1 MKTFKILFAALL
13 FLLVLNTNAQTY
25 EPNWASLD
33 QRKAPGW
40 FTDAKF
46 GIFIHWGVYSV
57 PAYRPVGKERYS
69 SYAEWYQVDE
79 MNEPGP
85 GRDFHDRVYGKD
97 FQYRQFAPLFRAE
110 LFNPDEWAGIFQNSG
125 AKYVVL
131 TAKHHDGFCLWPTKN
146 EYSKNWNT
154 GETGPKRD
162 LVGDLTTAVRK
173 KGLKMGLYYSI
184 MEWETPPPS
193 MVEKPYL
200 PKEIIQKYQ
209 IPADKY
215 VDDHLIPQ
223 LKELVTQ
230 YQPSVI
236 FADGAGHEI
245 SDYWK
250 SQSFIAWL
258 YNTSPNKDEV
268 LVNDR
273 WGKDA
278 HGTHGDFFSTEYSPA
293 DEKMSNSHLWEE
305 SQGVGGSYGYNR
317 AENLEDYKSSAQI
330 VYLLIDKVS
339 KGGNLLLNV
348 GPSADGL
355 IPVIMQQRLADV
367 GRWLKVN
374 GDAIYGTRAWANR
387 PADTQ
392 TQTAFYTTKGN
403 DLYVIVTQWP
413 EKELIIPGLKSS
425 AKVLLLGSSAPV
437 KSKSQGGNL
446 LITPPAINPGNNP
459 SEYAWVFKVE
469 QGLIKK

>member
-1 MKTFKILFAALL
+1 MKTFKFFFAALL
-13 FLLVLNTNAQTY
+13 VVIVLGTNAQTY
-25 EPNWASLD
+25 EPNWVSLD
-33 QRKAPGW
+33 KRKAPGW
-40 FTDAKF
+40 FSDAKF

-69 SYAEWYQVDE
+69 SYAEWYQVDV
-79 MNEPGP
+79 MGKPGP
-85 GRDFHDRVYGKD
+85 GRDFHNRVYGSV
-97 FQYRQFAPLFRAE
+97 FQYRQFAPLFKAE

-125 AKYVVL
+125 AKYVVM

-146 EYSKNWNT
+146 QYSKNWNS

-162 LVGDLTTAVRK
+162 LVGDLTTSVRK

-184 MEWETPPPS
+184 LEWETPAPS
-193 MVEKPYL
+193 ALDKPYL
-200 PKEIIQKYQ
+200 AKEIIQKYQ

-215 VDDHLIPQ
+215 VDDHLVPQ
-223 LKELVTQ
+223 LKELVTL

-236 FADGAGHEI
+236 FSDGCGDET
-245 SDYWK
+245 SEYWN

-258 YNTSPNKDEV
+258 FNTAANKDEV

-278 HGTHGDFFSTEYSPA
+278 LGLHGDFFSTEYSPA
-293 DEKMSNSHLWEE
+293 DEKMSASHLWEE
-305 SQGVGGSYGYNR
+305 SQGIGGSYGYNR

-330 VYLLIDKVS
+330 IHLLIYKVS
-339 KGGNLLLNV
+339 KGGNLLLNI

-374 GDAIYGTRAWANR
+374 GEAIYDTRVWENR
-387 PADTQ
+387 PADTN
-392 TQTAFYTTKGN
+392 TQTTFYTRKGN
-403 DLYVIVTQWP
+403 DIYVIVTRWP
-413 EKELIIPGLKSS
+413 ENELHIPGLKSAARVS
-425 AKVLLLGSSAPV
+425 LLGCSVPV
-437 KSKSQGGNL
+437 KSKSKDGNL
-446 LITPPAINPGNNP
+446 VITPPALHPGNIP
-459 SEYAWVFKVE
+459 SEYAWVFKV
-469 QGLIKK
+469 GSAL